1 MGLSSSHGIRK
12 RSGIVMLGIAVVAL
26 LTASMLM
33 TPNASADDP
42 SGTMT
47 VAGYIYD
54 GSSDVVADADVT
66 VTTKDGET
74 VMASF
79 DTTSGPEGY
88 YQITFGLGEYDFGC
102 TIEVLAT
109 DGVNP
114 TMNTSVAAVDAY
126 WNWVDVTLST
136 GIPEFGISGLST
148 VVAVSGIIAVFIV
161 VGRRRP

>member
-12 RSGIVMLGIAVVAL
+12 RSGIVVLGIAVVAL
-26 LTASMLM
+26 LAASMLM
-33 TPNASADDP
+33 TPNASAA

-88 YQITFGLGEYDFGC
+88 YQIT
-102 TIEVLAT
+102 
-109 DGVNP
+109 
-114 TMNTSVAAVDAY
+114 
-126 WNWVDVTLST
+126 
-136 GIPEFGISGLST
+136 
-148 VVAVSGIIAVFIV
+148 
-161 VGRRRP
+161 